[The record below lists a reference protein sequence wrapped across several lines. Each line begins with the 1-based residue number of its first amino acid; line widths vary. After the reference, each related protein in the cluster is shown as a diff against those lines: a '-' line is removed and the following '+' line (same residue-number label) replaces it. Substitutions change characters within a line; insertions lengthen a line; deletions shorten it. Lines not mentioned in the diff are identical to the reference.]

1 MAFKKDKDKE
11 RDILKEELEEEREG
25 EVEEERYENEDLEGE
40 SAEKPKDAQI
50 KEDENLT
57 LVNDELVLKLTR
69 MQADYNN
76 LKRRTEIEM
85 KKSIDYG
92 IESVACELLPI
103 LDNFERAL
111 DSEDDKG
118 ASFYK
123 GIEMI
128 YNQLIETLRKMNI
141 EEIDALDNPFD
152 PNWHNAIMVE
162 ESEEHEEGTVIEVLQ
177 KGYKI
182 KDKIIRPSMV
192 KVSK

>member
-1 MAFKKDKDKE
+1 MSFKKDQDKE
-11 RDILKEELEEEREG
+11 RDILKEELDEEREG
-25 EVEEERYENEDLEGE
+25 EIERDENVGLEEE
-40 SAEKPKDAQI
+40 SVKKPKGAQI
-50 KEDENLT
+50 KEDGDLA
-57 LVNDELVLKLTR
+57 LVNDELILKLTR
-69 MQADYNN
+69 MQADYSN

-85 KKSIDYG
+85 EKSIDYG

-123 GIEMI
+123 GVEMI